1 MRPWLVFL
9 PIASLA
15 CGSEARRSGS
25 FDDAMLIASEE
36 LRVGSPDD
44 PEAAFTWFRD
54 LEVGPDGSIFTA
66 HPQESQIRVHD
77 ASGSFVRTIGR
88 QGEGPGEFDRVGPM
102 AIVGDTL
109 WVLDYGLYRFS
120 YFDLEGNL
128 LRTRRIP
135 IDLGDS
141 RTDIPPRPRGL
152 LRDGTII
159 GSPPAFSD
167 LVASG
172 DLTENYFVRMDTLGN
187 AADTIATYSLVNTTC
202 EITNNETGPAYFGSY
217 QSQPFSDAE
226 IVRVSDYDMTAV
238 RVTRGPPGAD
248 DPPAFTVT
256 VWEIDGDTVFSRA
269 FPYNPI
275 PLRTAI
281 VDSIID
287 EFAESVAS
295 SRFLAGRA
303 TFDEAA
309 RWARESLYLPEYH
322 PPVSSLVI
330 GADGQLWLRA
340 EELGEPVSKW
350 RILSADRDPVGVV
363 ELPSGFAM
371 LYARGMQVWGSEYDE
386 LDVPY
391 IVRYRITEQG
401 DRAIL
406 HQLTP

>member
-9 PIASLA
+9 LITALA
-15 CGSEARRSGS
+15 CGSESPRSGS
-25 FDDAMLIASEE
+25 FEDATLFASEE
-36 LRVGSPDD
+36 LRVGTPDD
-44 PEAAFTWFRD
+44 PEAAFTWFRE
-54 LEVGPDGSIFTA
+54 LEVAPDGSIFTG

-88 QGEGPGEFDRVGPM
+88 QGEGPGEFDRVGTM

-120 YFDLEGNL
+120 YFDLAGSPLE
-128 LRTRRIP
+128 TRRIP

-141 RTDIPPRPRGL
+141 RTDLPPRPRGL

-172 DLTENYFVRMDTLGN
+172 DLTENYLVRMDALGS
-187 AADTIATYSLVNTTC
+187 AVDTIATYSLVNTTW
-202 EITNNETGPAYFGSY
+202 EITNNAAGPSYFGSY
-217 QSQPFSDAE
+217 QRQPFSDTE
-226 IVRVSDYDMTAV
+226 IVTVSDYDMTAV
-238 RVTRGPPGAD
+238 RVTRRSPEAQ

-269 FPYNPI
+269 FPYSPI

-287 EFAESVAS
+287 AFAENVANS
-295 SRFLAGRA
+295 DFLAGRA

-309 RWARESLYLPEYH
+309 RWARESLYLPSYH

-340 EELGEPVSKW
+340 EELGEPVAKW
-350 RILSADRDPVGVV
+350 RILSAGGDPVGAVD
-363 ELPSGFAM
+363 LPSGFTM

-391 IVRYRITEQG
+391 IVRYRITEEG
-401 DRAIL
+401 GL
-406 HQLTP
+406 SSN